1 MDFRRC
7 SLADASARIDISGSH
22 LSGREPNDQVNP
34 SFQGRAPVSML
45 GKAGDAYIMNNQ
57 TWCVDAL
64 CVPCGILDIP
74 LCTGTGARRR

>member
-1 MDFRRC
+1 M
-7 SLADASARIDISGSH
+7 
-22 LSGREPNDQVNP
+22 NP

-57 TWCVDAL
+57 TWCVDTL
-64 CVPCGILDIP
+64 CVPCDILEMA

>member
-1 MDFRRC
+1 MGFPPLQSRYLTPR
-7 SLADASARIDISGSH
+7 SIAISGSH

-57 TWCVDAL
+57 TWCVGPAL
-64 CVPCGILDIP
+64 CVPCGILEMA
-74 LCTGTGARRR
+74 LRFVRST